1 MPTRERIYE
10 IRDELLCDDIE
21 MDGIV
26 DTMTAW
32 PEARIYD
39 WFEAGGKPV
48 ETSNSSSS
56 KGMPE
61 VVGQSDGAVAQSTV
75 PHVDAKSR
83 ERNAIALALGAC
95 LPFAPTPEVS
105 LPEHAL
111 YGATSAPV
119 DVSDDASSPP
129 TGRVFCVSDLHTD
142 HEVNLSWCK
151 SLAASTTFEHDV
163 LIVAGDVSGGHA
175 ILEETLRL
183 LVGAF
188 HRVYFTPGNHDLWV
202 QNTPTGL
209 SGTAPA
215 GDAGTDAKL
224 RNDTMACY
232 SDCAQVHG
240 RAVEL
245 SERCTFVGSR
255 LSFRQ

>member
-48 ETSNSSSS
+48 ETSNGSSE
-56 KGMPE
+56 KGNGAHSAYPPE

-119 DVSDDASSPP
+119 DVSDDASRPP

-151 SLAASTTFEHDV
+151 SLAASTT
-163 LIVAGDVSGGHA
+163 LRKKCLTS
-175 ILEETLRL
+175 LE
-183 LVGAF
+183 
-188 HRVYFTPGNHDLWV
+188 
-202 QNTPTGL
+202 
-209 SGTAPA
+209 S
-215 GDAGTDAKL
+215 
-224 RNDTMACY
+224 
-232 SDCAQVHG
+232 
-240 RAVEL
+240 
-245 SERCTFVGSR
+245 
-255 LSFRQ
+255 